1 MNLVGQKFGKLTV
14 IELAVPKPY
23 RKKSYLCKCDCG
35 NTCIRLEST
44 LKASLRDG
52 RISSCGCYIKRY
64 LQPGDSAICSKAGKC
79 RKNTFVDECNVQM
92 TFREGT
98 IKTNTSG
105 YQGVAW
111 SNTAHKWHCY
121 IGYKN
126 YRLKQESAELLEKQQ
141 ALEAK
146 VESEEQRA
154 KDLEEL
160 EKYMQT
166 KKYAEEVARGKL
178 GLVYPDEVLIEPE
191 R

>member
-1 MNLVGQKFGKLTV
+1 M
-14 IELAVPKPY
+14 AR
-23 RKKSYLCKCDCG
+23 RKKKKKTQAKGLPF
-35 NTCIRLEST
+35 I
-44 LKASLRDG
+44 
-52 RISSCGCYIKRY
+52 
-64 LQPGDSAICSKAGKC
+64 AIVVIFA
-79 RKNTFVDECNVQM
+79 VLL
-92 TFREGT
+92 
-98 IKTNTSG
+98 
-105 YQGVAW
+105 
-111 SNTAHKWHCY
+111 